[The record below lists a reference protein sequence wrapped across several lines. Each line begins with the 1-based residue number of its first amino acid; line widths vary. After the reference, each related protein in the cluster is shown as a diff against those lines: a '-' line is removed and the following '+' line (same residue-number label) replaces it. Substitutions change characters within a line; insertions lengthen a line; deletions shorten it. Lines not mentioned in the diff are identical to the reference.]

1 MDKTQSGKDKTVTL
15 PLSHTHI
22 ASPASISTFL
32 YLLILSLSLRSQIP
46 IFLPPPLEISPLFLG
61 KIFIFLA
68 SVSIFCRISKI
79 ILSLLFIE
87 SNVISRNSPP
97 FSALELRKSSKSR

>member
-22 ASPASISTFL
+22 AS
-32 YLLILSLSLRSQIP
+32 P

-79 ILSLLFIE
+79 ILFTFYRI
-87 SNVISRNSPP
+87 
-97 FSALELRKSSKSR
+97 